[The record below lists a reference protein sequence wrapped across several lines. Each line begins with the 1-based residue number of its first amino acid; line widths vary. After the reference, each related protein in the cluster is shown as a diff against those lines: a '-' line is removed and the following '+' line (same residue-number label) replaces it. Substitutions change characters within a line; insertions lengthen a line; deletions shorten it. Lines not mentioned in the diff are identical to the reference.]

1 VFTSCSC
8 LWTDFDCGELSAD
21 KARVYLER
29 SKSSP
34 IHLRLDG
41 GDNLSPQSPFLQI
54 IPHSIG
60 RLESLTLYETFGNL
74 QEITAHLSSPAPL
87 LEYLFINSTSPEPRR
102 NPVLTTTL
110 FSGDLSSLRELCLY
124 SVHTELPWRN
134 MVNLTSFTLSN
145 TSPRN
150 VPIRQFLGFV
160 ESAPHLREIELFEA
174 TPTSGT
180 QNGRLVSLTSL
191 EKIEIF
197 GDESPSL
204 LLDHL
209 IIPVGAELTV
219 ETTSRGPLIEG
230 HFPGSLDN
238 LRNLPNFTGI
248 HLHVDERCPQVE
260 FTGPNGRVSVARV
273 TDRVNSTYS
282 VLESLA
288 RFDTSKTERLKIGGG
303 NSPPSDYLYQV
314 LLPMKHLRTLTL
326 SLCTN
331 SDVFIHALD
340 PSTSSPEVAICPEL
354 KELIIDCCAGGK
366 KLNLQSVIGMAA
378 ARALRGA
385 KLEAVRIVHGQSGV
399 DLVDVLELRK
409 YVWHV
414 DYCPG
419 IGVVRRER

>member
-1 VFTSCSC
+1 MFTSCSC
-8 LWTDFDCGELSAD
+8 LWTDFDCEELNAD
-21 KARVYLER
+21 KTRVYLER

-41 GDNLSPQSPFLQI
+41 GDDLSPQSPFLQI
-54 IPHSIG
+54 IPHSID
-60 RLESLTLYETFGNL
+60 RLESLTLNGTSGNL
-74 QEITAHLSSPAPL
+74 QEITVHLSSPAPL
-87 LEYLFINSTSPEPRR
+87 LEYLFINSNSPEPRR

-124 SVHTELPWRN
+124 SVRTELPWRN

-174 TPTSGT
+174 TPTSDA

-191 EKIEIF
+191 EKIEIS

-209 IIPVGAELTV
+209 IIPVGVELTV
-219 ETTSRGPLIEG
+219 ETTSRGPLIED
-230 HFPGSLDN
+230 HFPRSLDN

-248 HLHVDERCPQVE
+248 YLRLDERCPQME
-260 FTGPNGRVSVARV
+260 FTGPNGRVSMARL
-273 TDRVNSTYS
+273 THRVNPTCS

-303 NSPPSDYLYQV
+303 NSPSSDPLYQV
-314 LLPMKHLRTLTL
+314 LLPMKYLRTLTL
-326 SLCTN
+326 PLCTN

-340 PSTSSPEVAICPEL
+340 PSTSSSEAAVCPEL
-354 KELIIDCCAGGK
+354 KELILDCCASGK
-366 KLNLQSVIGMAA
+366 KLSLQSVIGMAA

-385 KLEAVRIVHGQSGV
+385 KLEAVRIVHGQGGI

-409 YVWHV
+409 HVGHV